1 MTGNERAGWRE
12 WTGLGVLALPTL
24 LVSIDV
30 FVMLLALPHMSAAL
44 GATGTEQLWIMDIYG
59 FLLSGFMI
67 TMGTLGDR
75 IGRRRLLLLGSA
87 GFGAASALA
96 AFAPTPQALVGARAL
111 LGIAGATIAPCAL
124 ALISTMF
131 RDARQRGFAIGVWLV
146 CCVSGA
152 IVGPLVG
159 GALLERFWWGSVFL
173 IGVPVMA
180 LLLIVGPLL
189 LPAHRHGT
197 AGRLDL
203 VSVVLSL
210 AAILPSV
217 YGLKEL
223 ATAGWQPLPGAALL
237 VGALAGVVFVRRQR
251 RLADPLLDLRLFAD
265 RAFSTALGGMFACTL
280 LMGALMMFISQHLQ
294 LVGGLSPLRT
304 GLWMLPAVA
313 ASILGFLVSPLLA
326 RRVRPAYLIGGGLAV
341 SVAGLTVLG
350 FVPASPA
357 PALVITG
364 FVLINLGA
372 GPFVSLGT
380 GLVVGSA
387 PPEKAGSAAAL
398 NQTSGEFG
406 FALGIAVL
414 GSLGAAV
421 YRARITPSATG
432 PAADS
437 LAGAVSAAQDLPAAL
452 AADLLGSARSA
463 FTAGMHVAALLSA
476 VVIAAVAVLVVAL
489 LRGVRPTGAGDV
501 SPDPDAAAADAPTDA
516 PALA

>member
-1 MTGNERAGWRE
+1 MKENERAGWRE
-12 WTGLGVLALPTL
+12 WTGLAAVALPTL

-44 GATGTEQLWIMDIYG
+44 GASHTEQLWIMDIYG

-75 IGRRRLLLLGSA
+75 IGHRRLLLLGSA

-96 AFAPTPQALVGARAL
+96 AFAPTPQALIVARAL

-173 IGVPVMA
+173 IGVPVTA
-180 LLLIVGPLL
+180 LLLIAGPLL
-189 LPAHRHGT
+189 LPAHRGDG
-197 AGRLDL
+197 ARRLDPI
-203 VSVVLSL
+203 SVALSL
-210 AAILPSV
+210 AAILPLV

-223 ATAGWQPLPGAALL
+223 AKAGWQPIPAAALL
-237 VGALAGVVFVRRQR
+237 FGATVAVFFARRQR
-251 RLADPLLDLRLFAD
+251 TLADPLLDLPLFAN
-265 RAFSTALGGMFACTL
+265 RTFSTALGGMFACTL

-341 SVAGLTVLG
+341 SVAGLTVLTQ
-350 FVPASPA
+350 VPAAAA

-364 FVLINLGA
+364 FTLINLGA

-380 GLVVGSA
+380 GLVIGAVA
-387 PPEKAGSAAAL
+387 PEKAGSAGAL

-406 FALGIAVL
+406 YALGIAAL
-414 GSLGAAV
+414 GSLGAVV
-421 YRARITPSATG
+421 YRAQITPSATG

-437 LAGAVSAAQDLPAAL
+437 LAGAVSAAQDLPAVL
-452 AADLLGSARSA
+452 ADELLGSARSA
-463 FTAGMHVAALLSA
+463 FTSGMHLAAGLSA
-476 VVIAAVAVLVVAL
+476 VVLAAVAVLVVAL
-489 LRGVRPTGAGDV
+489 LRGVRPTGAGEV
-501 SPDPDAAAADAPTDA
+501 SPEPATAAADE
-516 PALA
+516 PALI